1 MLCTAVV
8 WKMNFRRRMIT
19 GRTHLGPQWQLL
31 SLKDCRSGRT
41 WLLFLSRPLCSHDQ
55 INHVLAL
62 QQHKTRHIPQHEL
75 LNINP
80 ESWERRGFLHKQL
93 TFHTCLWEPGA
104 VKVTLVRTLLE
115 GRGGASRTLEFLQTW
130 IILYSNMNHDF
141 WVKQFHWYT
150 VWQHPFSP

>member
-1 MLCTAVV
+1 MKEIMLCTAVV
-8 WKMNFRRRMIT
+8 WKMNFRRRMLR

-31 SLKDCRSGRT
+31 PLNDCRSGRT

-62 QQHKTRHIPQHEL
+62 QQHKTRHSWAGQ

-93 TFHTCLWEPGA
+93 IFLTCLWERGA

-115 GRGGASRTLEFLQTW
+115 GRGGRITNPRLFTD
-130 IILYSNMNHDF
+130 MNHSVLQYES
-141 WVKQFHWYT
+141 WLLG
-150 VWQHPFSP
+150 